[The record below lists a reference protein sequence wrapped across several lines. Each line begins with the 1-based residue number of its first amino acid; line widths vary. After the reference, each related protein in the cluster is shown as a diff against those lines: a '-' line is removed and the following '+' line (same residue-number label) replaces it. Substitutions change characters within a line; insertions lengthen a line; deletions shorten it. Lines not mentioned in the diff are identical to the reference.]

1 MSIYQIISK
10 IFLMISEYED
20 EIEQIRIQ
28 LNSENNFDLVQL
40 FSHLSTNNS
49 VNTNNL
55 RDFYIKF
62 SDDQEINIEEL
73 ELYLTKII
81 FFYDEDKNGKLSY
94 SEFISFVLS
103 QTKYNLR
110 RQIHINHNNDNKN
123 ELSNN
128 IIILFNGLVEK
139 EIELI
144 QNLENLENQLYQI
157 ENFNPS
163 LIFEK
168 IKNNGFITP
177 GSIIMILDEQDIK
190 ISNVAIQNIMRRFD
204 INGDCRIELEDFII
218 IMNFAQIKQ
227 FNYGKD
233 ILIRNKEFIY
243 NNNKKINLPYDKK
256 TQKNKKE
263 NYVKI
268 NINKNNKL
276 KERRIENKIN
286 KKIRND
292 NNDSYQNNVYNN
304 DNNSY
309 LNENKIYNIS
319 NLNNISNN
327 NNINFSSNISQSL
340 IRDRTPIRKNII
352 NDYINDNDFRKSKRN
367 NQSYDISE
375 RINKNFQ
382 FDSNNNDYSEDL
394 NVTPNNKSQRFLND
408 NSNYKSFVKDEIEK
422 IKKNSIFNE
431 IKNMNHK
438 KKNSNIK
445 DINNNLNNLNHSNTP
460 NNNSYNITKNIF
472 YDNNNSLLLSNINNI
487 TSETYRKVKK
497 EYLDNDFKFLKSDT
511 EISNE
516 EKLNI
521 FLDKNKK
528 KRKINKSI
536 IITGYIKLV
545 ISMEIEIEQTK
556 IILSKKDDFNIKIL
570 FNIFESKTYPKKI
583 SISSFKRASINF
595 NVKLSNKDLYL
606 IFKKYD
612 IEQKGYL
619 EYEDFFNIFV
629 PYEKE
634 YRDNNLQKEILTESL
649 TNETSIIIEQILKK
663 NIEFE
668 NQLDRMR
675 KEMNVHK
682 QNIKE
687 YFDLIDK
694 DKKGFII
701 SEDLH
706 IFMNNYLEN
715 NLNNQIGV
723 DLFFLKLD
731 KKKLNKL
738 YFEDLYREINF

>member
-1 MSIYQIISK
+1 
-10 IFLMISEYED
+10 MISEYED

-49 VNTNNL
+49 VNTTNL
-55 RDFYIKF
+55 CDFYIKY
-62 SDDQEINIEEL
+62 SDEQEINTEEL

-81 FFYDEDKNGKLSY
+81 FFYDEDRNGKLSY

-110 RQIHINHNNDNKN
+110 RKIHINHNDDNKN

-144 QNLENLENQLYQI
+144 QNLENFENQLYQI

-163 LIFEK
+163 LIFDR

-190 ISNVAIQNIMRRFD
+190 ISNSSIQNIMRRFD
-204 INGDCRIELEDFII
+204 INGDCRIELEDFVI
-218 IMNFAQIKQ
+218 IMNLAQIKQ
-227 FNYGKD
+227 LNYGKD

-243 NNNKKINLPYDKK
+243 DNNKKINLSSDYKI
-256 TQKNKKE
+256 QKNKKE
-263 NYVKI
+263 NFMKV
-268 NINKNNKL
+268 NINNNNKL
-276 KERRIENKIN
+276 KERRIEHKLN
-286 KKIRND
+286 KKITDD
-292 NNDSYQNNVYNN
+292 N
-304 DNNSY
+304 NNSY
-309 LNENKIYNIS
+309 ENNFYNKKNNSYSNENSI
-319 NLNNISNN
+319 
-327 NNINFSSNISQSL
+327 NNINNLSNLSNSNNINNNLNQS
-340 IRDRTPIRKNII
+340 IRNRTPIRKNII
-352 NDYINDNDFRKSKRN
+352 NDYVNDNDFRKSKRN
-367 NQSYDISE
+367 NQSCEIIE
-375 RINKNFQ
+375 RINNNLKI
-382 FDSNNNDYSEDL
+382 DSNDDCSEDL
-394 NVTPNNKSQRFLND
+394 NLTPNNKTQRFLNN
-408 NSNYKSFVKDEIEK
+408 NSNYKSFVKEEIEK
-422 IKKNSIFNE
+422 IKKNSVFND
-431 IKNMNHK
+431 IKNANNK
-438 KKNSNIK
+438 INNSTLEDIK
-445 DINNNLNNLNHSNTP
+445 NNLNNFYHSNTP
-460 NNNSYNITKNIF
+460 NSSNNLSTNIF
-472 YDNNNSLLLSNINNI
+472 YDNNSILLTNINNI

-497 EYLDNDFKFLKSDT
+497 EYFENDFKNLKSDT

-521 FLDKNKK
+521 ILNKRK
-528 KRKINKSI
+528 QKRKINKSI
-536 IITGYIKLV
+536 IITGYIKLE

-556 IILSKKDDFNIKIL
+556 IILSKKEDFNIKTL
-570 FNIFESKTYPKKI
+570 FNIFESKTYPEKI

-595 NVKLSNKDLYL
+595 NIELSNKDLYL

-619 EYEDFFNIFV
+619 IYEDFFNIFV

-634 YRDNNLQKEILTESL
+634 YRDDILKKENLTESI
-649 TNETSIIIEQILKK
+649 TNETSIIIEQILRN

-694 DKKGFII
+694 EKKGYII
-701 SEDLH
+701 YDDLH

-715 NLNNQIGV
+715 NVSNQIGIN
-723 DLFFLKLD
+723 LFFLKLD

-738 YFEDLYREINF
+738 YFEDLYREIKF

>member
-1 MSIYQIISK
+1 
-10 IFLMISEYED
+10 MISEYED

-49 VNTNNL
+49 VNTTNL
-55 RDFYIKF
+55 CDFYIKY
-62 SDDQEINIEEL
+62 SDEQEINTEEL

-81 FFYDEDKNGKLSY
+81 FFYDEDRNGKLSY

-110 RQIHINHNNDNKN
+110 RKIHINHNDDNKN

-144 QNLENLENQLYQI
+144 QNLENFENQLYQI

-163 LIFEK
+163 LIFDR

-190 ISNVAIQNIMRRFD
+190 ISNSSIQNIMRRFD

-227 FNYGKD
+227 LNYGKD

-327 NNINFSSNISQSL
+327 NNINFNSNISQSL

-634 YRDNNLQKEILTESL
+634 YRDNNLQKEILTESI

-694 DKKGFII
+694 EKKGYII
-701 SEDLH
+701 YDDLH

-715 NLNNQIGV
+715 NVSNQIGIN
-723 DLFFLKLD
+723 LFFLKLD

-738 YFEDLYREINF
+738 YFEDLYREIKF

>member
-1 MSIYQIISK
+1 
-10 IFLMISEYED
+10 MISEYED

-28 LNSENNFDLVQL
+28 LNSESNFDLVQL

-49 VNTNNL
+49 VNSNNL
-55 RDFYIKF
+55 LDFYIKY
-62 SDDQEINIEEL
+62 SDDQEINNEEL
-73 ELYLTKII
+73 ELYITKII
-81 FFYDEDKNGKLSY
+81 FFYDEDRNGKLSY

-110 RQIHINHNNDNKN
+110 RQIHINNNDDNKN

-144 QNLENLENQLYQI
+144 QNLENFENQLYQI

-163 LIFEK
+163 IIFDN

-190 ISNVAIQNIMRRFD
+190 ISNSSIQNIMRRFD
-204 INGDCRIELEDFII
+204 INGDCRIELEDFVI
-218 IMNFAQIKQ
+218 IMNLAQIKQ
-227 FNYGKD
+227 LKYGKD

-243 NNNKKINLPYDKK
+243 DNNKKINLPSDNNF
-256 TQKNKKE
+256 QKNKNE
-263 NYVKI
+263 NFIKLNV
-268 NINKNNKL
+268 NKNNKL
-276 KERRIENKIN
+276 KERRIENKLNEKNRDDNNDIYQNNFSNN
-286 KKIRND
+286 KNNSYSND
-292 NNDSYQNNVYNN
+292 NNIDNRN
-304 DNNSY
+304 D
-309 LNENKIYNIS
+309 
-319 NLNNISNN
+319 LNNLTKSNN
-327 NNINFSSNISQSL
+327 NNSNINQL
-340 IRDRTPIRKNII
+340 IKRDRTPIRKNII
-352 NDYINDNDFRKSKRN
+352 NDYVNDNDFRRSKRN
-367 NQSYDISE
+367 NQSYEITE
-375 RINKNFQ
+375 RINQNLKI
-382 FDSNNNDYSEDL
+382 DSNDDYSEDL

-408 NSNYKSFVKDEIEK
+408 NSNYKSFVKEEIDK
-422 IKKNSIFNE
+422 IKKNTIFNDIKNKNQKTNDLDLEE
-431 IKNMNHK
+431 IK
-438 KKNSNIK
+438 
-445 DINNNLNNLNHSNTP
+445 NNLNNFYHSITP
-460 NNNSYNITKNIF
+460 NNSNNLTKNMLH
-472 YDNNNSLLLSNINNI
+472 NNNNTLKLSNINNI

-497 EYLDNDFKFLKSDT
+497 EYLDNDIKFLKSDT
-511 EISNE
+511 EFSNE

-521 FLDKNKK
+521 ILNKK
-528 KRKINKSI
+528 KQKRKINTSI
-536 IITGYIKLV
+536 IITGYIKLE
-545 ISMEIEIEQTK
+545 ILMEIEIEQTK
-556 IILSKKDDFNIKIL
+556 IILSKNEDFNIKTL

-583 SISSFKRASINF
+583 SISSFKRASNKF
-595 NVKLSNKDLYL
+595 NVDLSNKDLYL

-612 IEQKGYL
+612 IEKKGYL

-634 YRDNNLQKEILTESL
+634 YRDNILKKEILIESIS
-649 TNETSIIIEQILKK
+649 NETSIIIEAILSK

-701 SEDLH
+701 YDDLH
-706 IFMNNYLEN
+706 NFMNNYLEN
-715 NLNNQIGV
+715 NLNNQIGIN
-723 DLFFLKLD
+723 LFFLKLD
-731 KKKLNKL
+731 KKKLNKV
-738 YFEDLYREINF
+738 YFEDLYREIKF